1 MVRFLSTELS
11 VHVSVPV
18 SLCVHDITWH
28 IRCSSYWWRVSHRRW
43 RRMQAAEPPPA
54 HKRSLLHGRARPSN
68 VHTTAAHEPAPAKN
82 TEALR
87 RSLQLSSKLNYS
99 TQLMLATPHPTPPHL
114 RTYSPTLLSL
124 SLPHFQPLLFSP
136 WILLLTLSI
145 KGKDFQSLITSTRK
159 ETWRTRRQTDG
170 RTDRRF
176 FSISDSGERYQGLF
190 FNGLTWFRGHEFLPV
205 QMRGKVSRQATIP
218 FWRYERMV
226 GYRCRI
232 CLYSGFFS
240 SRLSFLSFFSL
251 HPWHWKRS
259 NWPKCNQTFIFPKLF
274 LTHTHRNWLLFSV
287 RGMCDEA
294 TSFQEKINFTSRWNE
309 MQWHSKL
316 SSA

>member
-54 HKRSLLHGRARPSN
+54 HKRSPLHGRARPSN

-114 RTYSPTLLSL
+114 RTYSPILLSL

-170 RTDRRF
+170 RKDGRTDVF
-176 FSISDSGERYQGLF
+176 FPSLTRVSDTRVCFSMGWPGSGVMNSFQYRWGERLAVRLQFHFGD
-190 FNGLTWFRGHEFLPV
+190 TSEWWDTV
-205 QMRGKVSRQATIP
+205 
-218 FWRYERMV
+218 V
-226 GYRCRI
+226 GSVFI
-232 CLYSGFFS
+232 QGFFLLVCLFS
-240 SRLSFLSFFSL
+240 PFFHCIPGTGKGQTGQNVIKHSYSQNSFSHTHTEIDCSFLCEGCVM
-251 HPWHWKRS
+251 K
-259 NWPKCNQTFIFPKLF
+259 Q
-274 LTHTHRNWLLFSV
+274 LLF
-287 RGMCDEA
+287 
-294 TSFQEKINFTSRWNE
+294 K
-309 MQWHSKL
+309 KK
-316 SSA
+316 